1 MKFKWLNESKIIKS
15 ENRIEITAPQKQIFS
30 AEALMNVRKGY
41 CPNRFAMRPIIIL
54 KLKATLY

>member
-1 MKFKWLNESKIIKS
+1 MEFKWLNESKIIKS
-15 ENRIEITAPQKQIFS
+15 ENRIEITAPPKTDFF
-30 AEALMNVRKGY
+30 AEALMNARKGY